1 MRCLTKLTLEA
12 RPASEFMTNYWAKL
26 SYGQFGFG
34 LNTPRDTSNNPI
46 IPTISQPS
54 NENNWYDPIN
64 ACVDANAEAIWRAA
78 GSLMTDNNRKRWIP
92 SVVLV
97 QNYSVQAQAVFIGS
111 TRTVAG
117 QEYVIGD
124 NCHIGYDTTFLTSQ
138 DIPSIPAGQRVRRY
152 LGVICHELA
161 HNFFEF
167 GDLYGPTGCTGYWD
181 LLGSCS
187 PPGNMSEVSSIA
199 IRIV

>member
-1 MRCLTKLTLEA
+1 MLRPYVRGQEPWRSLPRPYQDEGTGHYTSTWNSVLLFFNINFNSPMSRFPEYRDTTPNNVREMLDEIDP
-12 RPASEFMTNYWAKL
+12 RGTPPASEFMTNYWAKL

-92 SVVLV
+92 SVVLGTELF
-97 QNYSVQAQAVFIGS
+97 SSGS
-111 TRTVAG
+111 SCIYRF
-117 QEYVIGD
+117 D
-124 NCHIGYDTTFLTSQ
+124 SNCGRS
-138 DIPSIPAGQRVRRY
+138 RVCNWR
-152 LGVICHELA
+152 
-161 HNFFEF
+161 
-167 GDLYGPTGCTGYWD
+167 
-181 LLGSCS
+181 
-187 PPGNMSEVSSIA
+187 
-199 IRIV
+199 